1 MRDKIPKGKRRIFL
15 LKVDLPAL
23 MAFILFAGMIFLYLI
38 PGFEKVMMDRKRNL
52 IHEMTAS
59 VYSLLE
65 HYHSLETAGAVDR
78 TGAQEQ
84 AMGAVGNIRYG
95 EDLKDYF
102 WITDRQPVM
111 ITHPYRPDLN
121 GQDLNG
127 FRDSK
132 GKTIFVEFVKA
143 VAETGESYV
152 EYMWQWNDDSTR
164 VVPKLSYVRLFEPWG
179 WVIGTG
185 IYIEDVRHEIRR
197 LEIRVVAISAIFGL
211 VIMALLFAM
220 SRQSHKIE
228 QKRSRAEDE
237 LRKSRELY
245 RTLAEAASEGVI
257 IWSDQGVQANKTL
270 LSWIGLSEDELL
282 NRKLTDILES
292 DISNGRDDPGKLWEE
307 LSARQYTV
315 CMLKTEAGST
325 LSCHADFSRL
335 TLGDRSAVLIVIR
348 PAAGHASASAIQ
360 LPVSLLDS
368 AGIGF
373 FRLTYSK
380 NPRFIHATAPTLD
393 LLGYHDIRELQ
404 RQNVDSL
411 FADARQAEML
421 REMLQRE
428 SQFFN
433 REVVL
438 RKRDGREFR
447 ALVSL
452 RVVNAGTDEPWCDGS
467 LELIS
472 VSATG
477 QQLPVS
483 GYDPFGASYI
493 MGTPVSAVMR
503 PPVTCS
509 ENTPLDRVS
518 SLMKENNTGVIIVLN
533 NNGEPLGVAD
543 AASMG
548 VAIVGGMP
556 SGSEIFRIMHAP
568 PQFVRED
575 DTVAAALDRI
585 RNSPAGC
592 LLVTGKTN
600 RVTGM
605 VTDRDLAHAAAM
617 TPALLL
623 EEIKRAE
630 SVNGLRKI
638 WQAGMRASLA
648 MLHGHGDAYS
658 ISLTISTVADAICQR
673 VMEIAIGEAG
683 KPPCRFSFI
692 QTGSAG
698 RREQSFLTDQDNA
711 IIFENLSGERLEK
724 ANDYFLALGKRV
736 NVMLD
741 TIGFSLCKGNNMAGN
756 LKWCQPLDV
765 WKDYFADWIRVPGPS
780 EILDISIFFDFRFC
794 FGDEALCDEL
804 REYVK
809 TSLQAGDIFFYH
821 MSSALRQFNPSHSV
835 LSEETTDIK
844 RLLMALTG
852 AIRLYALKHGIDG
865 HSTVDRILGLH
876 DGKHI
881 SNDLLR
887 RAVRAWKDLSYIRLS
902 HQAACMDSGREPD
915 NRVDFRVRQA
925 GSQFAAALAIDDINE
940 LMLKAGNDFHS
951 VTI

>member
-1 MRDKIPKGKRRIFL
+1 MRDKNQKGKRKIFL

-23 MAFILFAGMIFLYLI
+23 LAFILFAGMIFLYLI

-65 HYHSLETAGAVDR
+65 HYHALEGTGAVDR

-84 AMGAVGNIRYG
+84 ARRAIDNIRYG

-121 GQDLNG
+121 GQDLAG
-127 FRDSK
+127 FHDSK
-132 GKTIFVEFVKA
+132 GKTIFVEFVEA

-164 VVPKLSYVRLFEPWG
+164 VVPKLSYVRLFEPWE

-197 LEIRVVAISAIFGL
+197 MEIRAVAISAIFGL
-211 VIMALLFAM
+211 VIMALLFAI

-257 IWSDQGVQANKTL
+257 IWSDSGLQANKTL

-282 NRKLTDILES
+282 TRRLPDILES
-292 DISNGRDDPGKLWEE
+292 DVINGADDPGKLWEE

-315 CMLKTEAGST
+315 CMLKTETGST
-325 LSCHADFSRL
+325 VNCHADFSRL
-335 TLGDRSAVLIVIR
+335 TLGDRNAVLIVIR
-348 PAAGHASASAIQ
+348 PATSHASVSSIQ
-360 LPVSLLDS
+360 LPVLLLNS
-368 AGIGF
+368 AGTGF
-373 FRLTYSK
+373 FRITYSK
-380 NPRFIHATAPTLD
+380 NPRFIHATLPALE
-393 LLGYHDIRELQ
+393 LLGYHDLRELQ
-404 RQNVDSL
+404 KQDVDSL
-411 FADARQAEML
+411 FADARQMETL
-421 REMLQRE
+421 REMLNQDDR
-428 SQFFN
+428 FIN

-438 RKRDGREFR
+438 RKKDGREFR

-452 RVVNAGTDEPWCDGS
+452 TVVNAGTDETWCDGTV
-467 LELIS
+467 ELL
-472 VSATG
+472 SASASG
-477 QQLPVS
+477 PGLPLL

-493 MGTPVSAVMR
+493 SGAPVSVIMK
-503 PPVTCS
+503 PPVSCG
-509 ENTPLDRVS
+509 EKTPLERVF
-518 SLMKENNTGVIIVLN
+518 SLMRENDTGVIIVVN
-533 NNGEPLGVAD
+533 SNGDPLGVAD

-548 VAIVGGMP
+548 YGIAGGMP
-556 SGSEIFRIMHAP
+556 SGNEIFRVMHSP
-568 PQFVRED
+568 PVFIRED
-575 DTVAAALDRI
+575 TTVAAALDRI
-585 RNSPAGC
+585 RNCPSGC
-592 LLVTGKTN
+592 LLVSGAEN

-605 VTDRDLAHAAAM
+605 VTERDLAHAAAM
-617 TPALLL
+617 TPVLIPD
-623 EEIKRAE
+623 EIAAAA
-630 SVNGLRKI
+630 SVEGLRKI
-638 WQAGMRASLA
+638 YRESRSATLA
-648 MLHGHGDAYS
+648 MLQAKADPYAV
-658 ISLTISTVADAICQR
+658 SLTLSSVADAICKR
-673 VMEIAIGEAG
+673 VIELAIGEAG
-683 KPPCRFSFI
+683 KPPCLFSFI

-698 RREQSFLTDQDNA
+698 RREQSFLTDQDNG
-711 IIFENLSGERLEK
+711 IIFENLEGARLKE
-724 ANDYFLALGKRV
+724 AADYFPALGRRV
-736 NVMLD
+736 NEMLD
-741 TIGFSLCKGNNMAGN
+741 IVGFSLCKGNNMAGN
-756 LKWCQPLDV
+756 PKWCQPLDV
-765 WKDYFADWIRVPGPS
+765 WKGYFADWIRMPGPS

-794 FGDEALCDEL
+794 FGDETLCGEL
-804 REYVK
+804 RDYVK

-821 MSSALRQFNPSHSV
+821 MSVALRQFNPSHSV
-835 LSEETTDIK
+835 ISEERTDIK

-852 AIRLYALKHGIDG
+852 VIRLYALKHGLDS

-876 DGKHI
+876 DGNHI
-881 SNDLLR
+881 SHDLLR
-887 RAVRAWKDLSYIRLS
+887 KAVRAWKELSHIRLT
-902 HQAACMDSGREPD
+902 HQAACISNGREPD
-915 NRVDFRVRQA
+915 NRVDFRVRHA
-925 GSQFAAALAIDDINE
+925 DSQFAAALAIDDINE